1 MKFKNE
7 RYCDVCL
14 IIFKSSTSIVLI
26 DTLEFINNNNLT
38 TFIKI
43 LTSFVH

>member
-1 MKFKNE
+1 MNLKNE

-14 IIFKSSTSIVLI
+14 IIFKSSTNIVLI
-26 DTLEFINNNNLT
+26 DTLEFINNLT